1 MTCTPPATPAP
12 TSLVDQTVSKMKPGL
27 KGVVLDP
34 DEAADLARLLD
45 LIEDWLRH
53 ADHDTQADL
62 AGFLDGSGHG
72 HLAAAGLASLVEHNA
87 LTLHRRLRKATTR

>member
-1 MTCTPPATPAP
+1 MTPTPTHPTPTPAG
-12 TSLVDQTVSKMKPGL
+12 S
-27 KGVVLDP
+27 GVVLDL

-53 ADHDTQADL
+53 ADDDARADL

-72 HLAAAGLASLVEHNA
+72 HLAAAGLAAVVEQNA
-87 LTLHRRLRKATTR
+87 LSLHRRLRKAHQ

>member
-1 MTCTPPATPAP
+1 MMTPTPPTTAAPAP
-12 TSLVDQTVSKMKPGL
+12 TGS
-27 KGVVLDP
+27 GVVLHA

-53 ADHDTQADL
+53 ADHDARADL

-72 HLAAAGLASLVEHNA
+72 HLAAAGLAAIVEQNA
-87 LTLHRRLRKATTR
+87 LSLHRRLSKAPR

>member
-1 MTCTPPATPAP
+1 MTTPAP
-12 TSLVDQTVSKMKPGL
+12 AQPTSTPVN
-27 KGVVLDP
+27 GVVLDL

-53 ADHDTQADL
+53 ADDDAQADL

-72 HLAAAGLASLVEHNA
+72 HLAAAGLAATVEQNA
-87 LTLHRRLRKATTR
+87 VSLHRRLKQAHR

>member
-1 MTCTPPATPAP
+1 MTSTPPST
-12 TSLVDQTVSKMKPGL
+12 DPGVAL
-27 KGVVLDP
+27 DSVVLDGVVLDA
-34 DEAADLARLLD
+34 DEAADLAQLLD

-72 HLAAAGLASLVEHNA
+72 QLAAAGLARLIEQNA
-87 LTLHRRLRKATTR
+87 LALHRRLRKATR

>member
-1 MTCTPPATPAP
+1 MTPTPPTTAAPVGPAP
-12 TSLVDQTVSKMKPGL
+12 TGS
-27 KGVVLDP
+27 GVVLDA

-53 ADHDTQADL
+53 ADDDARADL

-72 HLAAAGLASLVEHNA
+72 HLAAAGLAAVEQTA
-87 LTLHRRLRKATTR
+87 LSLHRRLRKAPR

>member
-1 MTCTPPATPAP
+1 MTSTPATASHPAAA
-12 TSLVDQTVSKMKPGL
+12 DR
-27 KGVVLDP
+27 GVVLDP

-53 ADHDTQADL
+53 ADDDAHADL

-72 HLAAAGLASLVEHNA
+72 QLAAAGLVALVEQNA
-87 LTLHRRLRKATTR
+87 VTLHRRLRKATTR

>member
-1 MTCTPPATPAP
+1 MTTPAP
-12 TSLVDQTVSKMKPGL
+12 AQPTSTPVN
-27 KGVVLDP
+27 GVVLDL

-53 ADHDTQADL
+53 ADDDAQADL

-72 HLAAAGLASLVEHNA
+72 HLAAAGLAATVEHNA
-87 LTLHRRLRKATTR
+87 VSLHRRLKQAHR

>member
-1 MTCTPPATPAP
+1 MTPPPTPPP
-12 TSLVDQTVSKMKPGL
+12 TTTPVN
-27 KGVVLDP
+27 GVVLDL

-53 ADHDTQADL
+53 ADDDAHADL

-72 HLAAAGLASLVEHNA
+72 HLAAAGLTAVVEQTA
-87 LTLHRRLRKATTR
+87 VSLHRRLRKATR

>member
-1 MTCTPPATPAP
+1 
-12 TSLVDQTVSKMKPGL
+12 MKPDL
-27 KGVVLDP
+27 KGVVLDA

-72 HLAAAGLASLVEHNA
+72 HLAAAGLARLVEHNA
-87 LTLHRRLRKATTR
+87 LTLHHPLRKAITR